1 MDKGMITERGRKGNE
16 GRKLALYLAK
26 RYSGLSNGEIGM
38 LFGGIQSSGVTKAS
52 GRVEE
57 KMKRDARIR
66 RLVDSIMSKVKA

>member
-1 MDKGMITERGRKGNE
+1 MDEAMITRRGRKGNE
-16 GRKLALYLAK
+16 WRELALYLAK
-26 RYSGLSNGEIGM
+26 RYSGLNNGEIGS

-66 RLVDSIMSKVKA
+66 GLVGSIMSKVKA